1 MLSRRSFLIGS
12 AAVAS
17 TAIAEEK
24 VFDGGLAPVSWPGN
38 PKRTSRIL
46 PPGAKGWK
54 HFAAHCVGCQLC
66 VSVCPEKV
74 IMPGTFATGFKP
86 YLGYSK
92 SYCTMC
98 GKCAAACPAGA
109 ITMVMSRDADT
120 PVRDKRSAKVKIGL
134 AAWQASLCLRA
145 TEDVD
150 CHACTRHCPEKAVT
164 LINNLPVVNETLCV
178 GCGACEHYCPARP
191 LPAMQVQGFSK
202 QEIIA
207 PMEADAAIK
216 EAKASILRGD
226 YKCAVIKDNVIV
238 STASGRG
245 VMPIFHLLAG
255 GDISHPESPA
265 AFLGCIVVDKV
276 IGRAAASA
284 AIVGKAREVHALIMG
299 EDAKALLEKYGV
311 KAFAETLVPRI
322 LNKDLTD
329 GCPMEARIADLSDPY
344 EMVKRFD
351 P

>member
-12 AAVAS
+12 AAVAG

-38 PKRTSRIL
+38 PKRTNRIL
-46 PPGAKGWK
+46 PPGAIGQIR
-54 HFAAHCVGCQLC
+54 FAQHCVGCQLC

-74 IMPGTFATGFKP
+74 IMPGTFATGMKP
-86 YLGYSK
+86 YLSYVS

-109 ITMVMSRDADT
+109 ITLPLST
-120 PVRDKRSAKVKIGL
+120 STWPKNKIKIGL
-134 AAWQASLCLRA
+134 AKWKQDLCLRA

-202 QEIIA
+202 QEVIT
-207 PMEADAAIK
+207 PMEADAAIN
-216 EAKASILRGD
+216 EAKAAILRGD
-226 YKCAVIKDNVIV
+226 YQCAVIKDNVIV

-245 VMPIFHLLAG
+245 VMPIFQLLAG
-255 GDISHPESPA
+255 REGAPRTPFSGSI
-265 AFLGCIVVDKV
+265 IVDKV

-284 AIVGKAREVHALIMG
+284 AIVGGASAVHALIMG
-299 EDAKALLEKYGV
+299 EDAKALLAEHGV
-311 KAFAETLVPRI
+311 AAYATTLVPKI
-322 LNKDLTD
+322 LNKEMNDS
-329 GCPMEARIADLSDPY
+329 CPMEARIAGLTDPA
-344 EMVKRFD
+344 EMVKRFQA